1 MKMVKFRFAFAHFDV
16 ILLSLLPLN
25 GGKCGKAKCQNL
37 ERRKQSGQKPVWN
50 KQYLPSTKPNP
61 TSGSNH

>member
-25 GGKCGKAKCQNL
+25 GGKCGKSKMSKFRAAKA
-37 ERRKQSGQKPVWN
+37 KW
-50 KQYLPSTKPNP
+50 TK
-61 TSGSNH
+61 TSVE